1 MHDDLQIRQRICD
14 VGRRMYDKGFVA
26 ANDGNISYRFGHGR
40 YLCTPAGISKGFMK
54 PDDLVVIDD
63 AGNQLSGELRRPSE
77 ILLHL
82 AVYRQVPHI
91 NAVAHCHAPYA
102 TAFAAS
108 GVSIPMAILPEMDVL
123 LGPVPTVA
131 YDNPGSESLAT
142 GIVKHLQRGTNTI
155 LLANHGPIGFDQDI
169 DQAFYHIEKLDM
181 YCQILLLI
189 RQIGSVQMIPEDKLR
204 GLLVLKQQLGLDDPR
219 LHGDQPVYPRAEDNE
234 YLRDF
239 LDRGTLRTAA
249 GPDSESKDAT

>member
-1 MHDDLQIRQRICD
+1 MHDDPQIRQRICD
-14 VGRRMYDKGFVA
+14 VGQRMYDKGFVA
-26 ANDGNISYRFGHGR
+26 ANDGNISYRFGRGR
-40 YLCTPAGISKGFMK
+40 YLCTPADISKGFMK
-54 PDDLVVIDD
+54 PGDLVVVDD
-63 AGNQLSGELRRPSE
+63 RGNQLSGERRRPTE

-82 AVYRQVPHI
+82 AVYRQLPQI

-131 YDNPGSESLAT
+131 YDDPGSESLAVA
-142 GIVKHLQRGTNTI
+142 IVEHLQRGTNTI
-155 LLANHGPIGFDQDI
+155 LLANHGPIGFDRDL

-204 GLLVLKQQLGLDDPR
+204 GLLALKQRLGLDDPR
-219 LHGDQPVYPRAEDNE
+219 LRGDEPVYPRAADSA
-234 YLRDF
+234 YLRHF
-239 LDRGTLRTAA
+239 LDLGTLRTGAS
-249 GPDSESKDAT
+249 PDSESEAKT